1 MDGCRRGWVGGEVGI
16 GRGGVR
22 VVIFVEKGKGVVE
35 SGGVG
40 LVLCSSGCVGS
51 GWRKRGGRWAGEE
64 KVRWDEM
71 GKVGAV
77 LGGGGGCR

>member
-1 MDGCRRGWVGGEVGI
+1 MDGCRRGWVGGEGGI

-22 VVIFVEKGKGVVE
+22 VVIFVEKGEGIVK

-51 GWRKRGGRWAGEE
+51 G
-64 KVRWDEM
+64 
-71 GKVGAV
+71 
-77 LGGGGGCR
+77 

>member
-1 MDGCRRGWVGGEVGI
+1 MTKVLGEVAVEQGRLAAGLGWMAAGGGGGEGGI

-51 GWRKRGGRWAGEE
+51 GGWRR
-64 KVRWDEM
+64 
-71 GKVGAV
+71 
-77 LGGGGGCR
+77 